1 MVRSATLSAR
11 VFEIV
16 VLLLAAVLQGFLGFG
31 FGIVSMAGLTL
42 TTGLVHAA
50 GVVNIAS
57 LILMAAVIWL
67 LRRDVSWKGVGR
79 LLPGVLVG
87 VALGVAALGA
97 LDGRLLI
104 RVLGVYIL
112 GCALFNLAAP
122 RLPPRESVLA
132 DVAVGLFSGALSGAF
147 NTGGP
152 PLVVHLY
159 RRPEPPAAL
168 KGTIQAIFLAM
179 SLARLPLAILQGQLG
194 AAAWTG
200 AAVGLPGVLVGL
212 AAGLALGRRVPAR
225 QFRRLSWAA
234 LGVLGLVLLVR

>member
-1 MVRSATLSAR
+1 VRLSTY

-31 FGIVSMAGLTL
+31 FGIFAMAGLTM
-42 TTGLVHAA
+42 TTGLVQAA

-57 LILMAAVIWL
+57 LVVMVTVIWM
-67 LRRDVSWKGVGR
+67 LRRHVLWKGVGR
-79 LLPGVLVG
+79 LLPGVMVG
-87 VALGVAALGA
+87 VALGVTALGA
-97 LDGRLLI
+97 FDGRLLI

-112 GCALFNLAAP
+112 GCAVVNIAVR

-132 DVAVGLFSGALSGAF
+132 DVLVGLFSGALSGAF

-159 RRPEPPAAL
+159 RRPESPAAL
-168 KGTIQAIFLAM
+168 KGTIQALFLAM
-179 SLARLPLAILQGQLG
+179 GLTRLPLAIVEGQLG

-200 AAVGLPGVLVGL
+200 AALGLPGVLAGL
-212 AAGLALGRRVPAR
+212 AAGLALGRRVPAAR
-225 QFRRLSWAA
+225 FRRVAWAA